1 MAAGARGGAD
11 KLTGGGGSDRF
22 VFAAGSGADKITD
35 FTRGGGEDDRIDLSA
50 FDIAYE
56 ALRFTASS
64 AGVTVQ
70 LGGSDTNFVRG
81 VTALDQADFTFGYTS
96 PKKKGHQPTPTSS
109 GATE

>member
-22 VFAAGSGADKITD
+22 VFAAGSGADEITD
-35 FTRGGGEDDRIDLSA
+35 FTRGGGEADRIDLSA

-64 AGVTVQ
+64 AGERWPAST
-70 LGGSDTNFVRG
+70 
-81 VTALDQADFTFGYTS
+81 
-96 PKKKGHQPTPTSS
+96 PPTSARTRS
-109 GATE
+109 PPCCGVDRKSTRLNSSH